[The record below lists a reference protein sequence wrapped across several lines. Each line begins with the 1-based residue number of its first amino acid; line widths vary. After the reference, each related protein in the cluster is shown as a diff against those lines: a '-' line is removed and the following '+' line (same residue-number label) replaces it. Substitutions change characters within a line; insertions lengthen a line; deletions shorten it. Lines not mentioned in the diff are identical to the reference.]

1 MDGKKYAGISHP
13 SPWRREV
20 SAAADGDPDYSTS
33 YCLKHQPC
41 WRRANPW
48 LERLQ
53 PPHLLPTSRTLQF
66 TPIPLR
72 QLTGQY
78 LLMEPAQQSS
88 DQSKRAAF
96 PRAEDAIVPDLHKA
110 LWQDMLQEAADEFLG
125 TQCAEAG
132 FSAAGIPVGKG
143 DLAVSKSADAPVA
156 QRHAKDVGSQILERR
171 HTAVH
176 RLAVDHPV
184 LDPDFRRYFLK

>member
-1 MDGKKYAGISHP
+1 MGGKKYAGMPHFSLC
-13 SPWRREV
+13 RREV
-20 SAAADGDPDYSTS
+20 SAAADGDPESSTS

-78 LLMEPAQQSS
+78 LLVEPAQQSS
-88 DQSKRAAF
+88 DQSKCATF
-96 PRAEDAIVPDLHKA
+96 PRAEDAIVADLHKA
-110 LWQDMLQEAADEFLG
+110 LRQDMLQEAADEFLSP
-125 TQCAEAG
+125 QCAE
-132 FSAAGIPVGKG
+132 
-143 DLAVSKSADAPVA
+143 
-156 QRHAKDVGSQILERR
+156 LEVPTPR
-171 HTAVH
+171 V
-176 RLAVDHPV
+176 PI
-184 LDPDFRRYFLK
+184 

>member
-1 MDGKKYAGISHP
+1 MGGKKSAGISHS
-13 SPWRREV
+13 SPWRRKV
-20 SAAADGDPDYSTS
+20 SAAADGDPESSTS

-96 PRAEDAIVPDLHKA
+96 PRAEDAIVADLHKA
-110 LWQDMLQEAADEFLG
+110 LRQDMLQEAADELLCS
-125 TQCAEAG
+125 QCVE
-132 FSAAGIPVGKG
+132 SDI
-143 DLAVSKSADAPVA
+143 S
-156 QRHAKDVGSQILERR
+156 
-171 HTAVH
+171 TARISV
-176 RLAVDHPV
+176 
-184 LDPDFRRYFLK
+184 